1 MYLGRSRACPSSYL
15 KVGRSVDIYV
25 STVCTYVC
33 SQEKDAVAGS
43 GSGVLSLSVKSVSL
57 FLAHRAKCIV
67 GNQVTL
73 PK

>member
-1 MYLGRSRACPSSYL
+1 M
-15 KVGRSVDIYV
+15 SVL
-25 STVCTYVC
+25 YVC